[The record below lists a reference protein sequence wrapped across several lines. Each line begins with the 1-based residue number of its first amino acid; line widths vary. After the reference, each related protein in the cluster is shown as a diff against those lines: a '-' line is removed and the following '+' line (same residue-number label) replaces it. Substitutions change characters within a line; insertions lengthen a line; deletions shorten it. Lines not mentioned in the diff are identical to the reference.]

1 MGRVNNEEGAD
12 TCTLHRHFHRHLHIA
27 QTLSQTL
34 AYCTDTFTDTCIL
47 HRHSNTYTLHSR
59 HSNTFL
65 ELKIQHFEPAIRL
78 IVFDM
83 SSVI

>member
-12 TCTLHRHFHRHLHIA
+12 TCTLHTV
-27 QTLSQTL
+27 Q
-34 AYCTDTFTDTCIL
+34 CTDTFTDTC
-47 HRHSNTYTLHSR
+47 TLHSR

-65 ELKIQHFEPAIRL
+65 QLKIQHFEPAIRL